1 MLLHVDD
8 ILVVCGKEYL
18 EDCLLKAL
26 RIKYKVSAEVMQ
38 FCGDSVAFLKRR
50 LVLESFD
57 KMLIYPH
64 PKHFTRLFELVGVK
78 KTWKPK
84 NVPANSQIL
93 ECFETA
99 ELSRD
104 RASIFRST
112 LGILLL

>member
-1 MLLHVDD
+1 M
-8 ILVVCGKEYL
+8 
-18 EDCLLKAL
+18 
-26 RIKYKVSAEVMQ
+26 
-38 FCGDSVAFLKRR
+38 
-50 LVLESFD
+50 LESFD

-64 PKHFTRLFELVGVK
+64 PNHFIRLFELVGVK

-104 RASIFRST
+104 RASVFRST
-112 LGILLL
+112 LGIFFYYKPFM